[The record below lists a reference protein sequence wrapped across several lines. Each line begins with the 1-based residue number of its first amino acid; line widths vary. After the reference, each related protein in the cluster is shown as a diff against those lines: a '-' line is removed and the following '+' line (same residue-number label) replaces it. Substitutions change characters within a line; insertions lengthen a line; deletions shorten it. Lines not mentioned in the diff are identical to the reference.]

1 MDSVK
6 PEKSRLVQL
15 DMPRVIRWTSQALE
29 EFEDEM
35 DKLTK
40 VAPQYAATLAA
51 QVLRTTTLLK
61 RFPRMGRQAPDANDP
76 DIREKPLGRY
86 ILMYRVRPRAI
97 VVYAFVPAGEQ
108 VRP

>member
-1 MDSVK
+1 MDSVN
-6 PEKSRLVQL
+6 PEKPREGRRH
-15 DMPRVIRWTSQALE
+15 MPRVIRWTSQALE
-29 EFEDEM
+29 EFENAM

-51 QVLRTTTLLK
+51 QVLRTTKLLK
-61 RFPRMGRQAPDANDP
+61 RFPRMGRQVADASDP
-76 DIREKPLGRY
+76 DIREKSIGRY
-86 ILMYRVRPRAI
+86 ILMYRVRPKAI